1 MMQSACIAVAMVTFA
16 IECAAAPAFFTESK
30 AGDFTTGQKLVR
42 CAAYYDFTSGFAASI
57 GKPAAAEHFG
67 NLSRGWTLAGM
78 LLLSSGT
85 DSPKFD
91 SKQTAES
98 IKAARLAHLKA
109 KFELGDAD
117 VMNEMQAEHKR
128 DCDPLIPLQENVIQA
143 LRQGPQAS
151 PPRKKK

>member
-1 MMQSACIAVAMVTFA
+1 MKSGFVGLSMLALA
-16 IECAAAPAFFTESK
+16 IDCAAAPAFFTESK

-98 IKAARLAHLKA
+98 IKAARWT
-109 KFELGDAD
+109 
-117 VMNEMQAEHKR
+117 NKR
-128 DCDPLIPLQENVIQA
+128 RV
-143 LRQGPQAS
+143 
-151 PPRKKK
+151 